1 MSDDLDDV
9 KNLWI
14 VLNSILV
21 LYAIIL
27 FIYGRYFKHKDS
39 LSIVIHSFLIYS
51 FFYIEAYF

>member
-51 FFYIEAYF
+51 FFI